1 MENVLL
7 IVLLLLALALIGVV
21 LLQRSEGGGLGLGG
35 GGGAGGGVMSGR
47 AAASAL
53 TKLTWILGAAFMA
66 ASLGMTVIAA
76 QKSSGSSVID
86 RLGVEVPATES
97 GENSGSTLLPPTAPA
112 DQPLTPHAE

>member
-21 LLQRSEGGGLGLGG
+21 LLQRSEGGIGLGGG

-53 TKLTWILGAAFMA
+53 TRLTWILGAAFMA

-76 QKSSGSSVID
+76 QKSSNSSVID
-86 RLGVEVPATES
+86 RLGVEQTNPDTGETEAPS
-97 GENSGSTLLPPTAPA
+97 LLPPSST
-112 DQPLTPHAE
+112 DEPLTPRAE